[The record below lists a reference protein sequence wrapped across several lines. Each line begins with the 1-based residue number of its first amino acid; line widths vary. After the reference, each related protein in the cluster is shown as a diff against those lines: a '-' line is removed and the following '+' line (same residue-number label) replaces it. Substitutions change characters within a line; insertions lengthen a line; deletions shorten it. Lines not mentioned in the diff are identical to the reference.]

1 MEQRR
6 TLGQNKEALDFM
18 KKLEQLTEEKRDHLR
33 LIFKGLVDCC
43 LDDKMHGLVVV
54 GHEEGHHAN
63 IFTLNCSEMEASFI
77 LSQVSGSFN
86 DINMADAPSK
96 EMFN

>member
-43 LDDKMHGLVVV
+43 LDDKMHGVVV
-54 GHEEGHHAN
+54 LGHEDHHAN
-63 IFTLNCSEMEASFI
+63 IFTLNCNEMEAAFI
-77 LSQVSGSFN
+77 LNQVTGSFN
-86 DINMADAPSK
+86 DINMEDAPAK
-96 EMFN
+96 ERFN

>member
-6 TLGQNKEALDFM
+6 TLGQTKEALEFM
-18 KKLEQLTEEKRDHLR
+18 AKLDQLTEEKRDHLR

-43 LDDKMHGLVVV
+43 LDDKMHGVVV
-54 GHEEGHHAN
+54 LGHEDSHAG
-63 IFTLNCSEMEASFI
+63 IFTLNCNEMEAAFI
-77 LSQVSGSFN
+77 LNQVTGSFN
-86 DINMADAPSK
+86 DMNMADAPAK

>member
-43 LDDKMHGLVVV
+43 LDDKMHGVVV
-54 GHEEGHHAN
+54 LGHEEHHAN
-63 IFTLNCSEMEASFI
+63 IFTLNCNEMEAAFI
-77 LSQVSGSFN
+77 LGQVMGNFN
-86 DINMADAPSK
+86 EMNMADAPAK

>member
-6 TLGQNKEALDFM
+6 ALGQTKEALEFM
-18 KKLEQLTEEKRDHLR
+18 EKLDQLTGEKRDHLR

-43 LDDKMHGLVVV
+43 LDDKMHGVVV
-54 GHEEGHHAN
+54 LGHEDHHAN
-63 IFTLNCSEMEASFI
+63 VFTLNCNEMEAAFI
-77 LSQVSGSFN
+77 LSQVTGSFN
-86 DINMADAPSK
+86 DKNMEDAPAK

>member
-6 TLGQNKEALDFM
+6 TLGQTKEALEFM
-18 KKLEQLTEEKRDHLR
+18 LKLDSLTEEKRDYLR
-33 LIFKGLVDCC
+33 TIFKALVDCC
-43 LDDKMHGLVVV
+43 IDDKMHGLLVV
-54 GHEEGHHAN
+54 GHEDGHHAN

-77 LSQVSGSFN
+77 LSQVSNGFN
-86 DINMADAPSK
+86 DINMADAPAK

>member
-6 TLGQNKEALDFM
+6 ALGQTKEALEFM
-18 KKLEQLTEEKRDHLR
+18 EKLDQLTGEKRDHLR

-43 LDDKMHGLVVV
+43 LDDKMHGVVV
-54 GHEEGHHAN
+54 LGHEDHHAN
-63 IFTLNCSEMEASFI
+63 VFTLNCNEMDAAFI
-77 LSQVSGSFN
+77 LSQVTGSFN
-86 DINMADAPSK
+86 DKNMEDAPAK

>member
-1 MEQRR
+1 
-6 TLGQNKEALDFM
+6 
-18 KKLEQLTEEKRDHLR
+18 
-33 LIFKGLVDCC
+33 
-43 LDDKMHGLVVV
+43 VVV

-86 DINMADAPSK
+86 DFNMADAPSK

>member
-6 TLGQNKEALDFM
+6 ALGQTKEALEFM
-18 KKLEQLTEEKRDHLR
+18 EKLDQLTGEKRDHLR

-43 LDDKMHGLVVV
+43 LDDKMHGVVV
-54 GHEEGHHAN
+54 LGHEDHHAN
-63 IFTLNCSEMEASFI
+63 IFTLNCNEMDAAFI
-77 LSQVSGSFN
+77 LSQVTGSFN
-86 DINMADAPSK
+86 DKNMEDAPAK